1 MVRRRLL
8 GMAFQFADLLMMVAA
23 FTLATAYGADDLSF
37 SRVLGMRIR
46 IVNFL
51 QFVLLL
57 ALWHVILRALGMYR
71 SHRLSS
77 PAAEAWR
84 ALQATTLGTLAI
96 LNCAILFNI
105 RLVTPAFEAV
115 FWLASSGLYVAN
127 RLVVRLLL
135 ARARRSGRNLR
146 NVLIVGTNAR
156 AEEYAHKVEA
166 HPELGYL
173 VIGFVDDEWSG
184 LADFKRRTGRAVVAA
199 PAQLP
204 EYLRANVVDEVVIA
218 LPLGSCYAQCSRIIS
233 ICEEQGI
240 VVRLFSDL
248 FKLKLAKATVEVLED
263 EPVVTIWTGAMEG
276 WPVLLKRALD
286 VAVSALLLALLSP
299 LLLFAA
305 LLVKLTSRGPV
316 LFVQQRV
323 GFNKRRIE
331 VHKFRTMVVDA
342 ELRLPEVAHLNEVS
356 GPVFKVKNDPRLT
369 PIGKILR
376 QTSIDELPQLFDVLL
391 GRMSLVGPRPL
402 PVRDYEGFHQDWHRR
417 RFSVRPGITCLWQVD
432 GRSSLPFERWMELDM
447 QYIDQ
452 WSLLLDFKILLRTIP
467 AVLRG
472 TGAA

>member
-1 MVRRRLL
+1 
-8 GMAFQFADLLMMVAA
+8 MMVVA
-23 FTLATAYGADDLSF
+23 FTLATAHVADDLSL
-37 SRVLGMRIR
+37 SRVLGMRFR

-77 PAAEAWR
+77 LAAEAWR

-105 RLVTPAFEAV
+105 RLVTPAFVAV

-135 ARARRSGRNLR
+135 ARARRGGRNLR
-146 NVLIVGTNAR
+146 NVLIVGTNSR
-156 AEEYAHKVEA
+156 AQEYASKVEA

-173 VIGFVDDEWSG
+173 VIGFLDDEWSG
-184 LADFKRRTGRAVVAA
+184 LEDFRRRTGRTVAAA

-204 EYLRANVVDEVVIA
+204 EFLRVNVVDEVVIA
-218 LPLGSCYAQCSRIIS
+218 LPLGSCYEQCARIIG

-263 EPVVTIWTGAMEG
+263 EPVVTIWTGTREG
-276 WPVLLKRALD
+276 WPALLKRALD
-286 VAVSALLLALLSP
+286 VAVSALLLALLLP

-316 LFVQQRV
+316 FFVQQRV

-342 ELRLPEVAHLNEVS
+342 ERRLPEVAHLNEAS
-356 GPVFKVKNDPRLT
+356 GPVFKIKNDPRLT
-369 PIGKILR
+369 PIGRILR
-376 QTSIDELPQLFDVLL
+376 KTSIDELPQLLDVLL

>member
-8 GMAFQFADLLMMVAA
+8 GMAFQFADLLMMVVA
-23 FTLATAYGADDLSF
+23 FTLATAYAADDLSL
-37 SRVLGMRIR
+37 SRVMGMRFR
-46 IVNFL
+46 IVNFVT
-51 QFVLLL
+51 FMLLL

-77 PAAEAWR
+77 PRAEAWR

-96 LNCAILFNI
+96 LNCAILLNI
-105 RLVTPAFEAV
+105 RLVTPAFILA

-127 RLVVRLLL
+127 RLAVRLLL
-135 ARARRSGRNLR
+135 ARARRGGRNLR

-156 AEEYAHKVEA
+156 AEQYACKVEA
-166 HPELGYL
+166 HPELGYSVL
-173 VIGFVDDEWSG
+173 GFVDGEWSG
-184 LADFKRRTGRAVVAA
+184 LEDFKRRTGRAVVAS
-199 PAQLP
+199 PDQLP
-204 EYLRANVVDEVVIA
+204 QFLRGNVVDEVVIA
-218 LPLGSCYAQCSRIIS
+218 LPLGSCYEQCARIIG

-276 WPVLLKRALD
+276 WPVLLKRAFD
-286 VAVSALLLALLSP
+286 IAVSALLLALLSP
-299 LLLFAA
+299 LLLLAA
-305 LLVKLTSRGPV
+305 LLVKLTSPGPV
-316 LFVQQRV
+316 FFVQQRV
-323 GFNKRRIE
+323 GFNKRRIQ
-331 VHKFRTMVVDA
+331 VHKFRTMVADA
-342 ELRLPEVAHLNEVS
+342 ERRLSEVAHLNEVS
-356 GPVFKVKNDPRLT
+356 GPVFKIKDDPRLT
-369 PIGKILR
+369 PVGRALR
-376 QTSIDELPQLFDVLL
+376 KTSIDELPQLFDVLL

-402 PVRDYEGFHQDWHRR
+402 PVRDYEGFHHDWHRR

>member
-1 MVRRRLL
+1 
-8 GMAFQFADLLMMVAA
+8 MAFQFADLLMMVVA
-23 FTLATAYGADDLSF
+23 FTVATAYVADDDMSF
-37 SRVLGMRIR
+37 SSVLGIRIR

-77 PAAEAWR
+77 PRAEAWR

-105 RLVTPAFEAV
+105 RLVTPTFVAV
-115 FWLASSGLYVAN
+115 FWVTSSGLYVAN
-127 RLVVRLLL
+127 RMVGRLLL
-135 ARARRSGRNLR
+135 ARARRGGRNLR

-156 AEEYAHKVEA
+156 AEEYARKVEA

-173 VIGFVDDEWSG
+173 VIGFVDDEWAG
-184 LADFKRRTGRAVVAA
+184 LAEFKQGSGRPVVAT

-204 EYLRANVVDEVVIA
+204 EFLRDHVVDEVVIA
-218 LPLGSCYAQCSRIIS
+218 LPLGSCYERCARIIG

-248 FKLKLAKATVEVLED
+248 FKLKLAKATVEELED

-276 WPVLLKRALD
+276 WSVLLKRAFD
-286 VAVSALLLALLSP
+286 VAVSAALLALLSP
-299 LLLFAA
+299 LLLLAA
-305 LLVKLTSRGPV
+305 LLVKLTSPGPV
-316 LFVQQRV
+316 FFVQQRV
-323 GFNKRRIE
+323 GFNKRRIQ

-342 ELRLPEVAHLNEVS
+342 ERRLPELEHLNEVS
-356 GPVFKVKNDPRLT
+356 GPVFKIRNDPRLT

-376 QTSIDELPQLFDVLL
+376 KTSIDELPQLLDVLL

-402 PVRDYEGFHQDWHRR
+402 PLRDYQGFHQDWHRR

>member
-1 MVRRRLL
+1 
-8 GMAFQFADLLMMVAA
+8 MAFQFADLLMMVVA
-23 FTLATAYGADDLSF
+23 FTLATAYAADDMSF
-37 SRVLGMRIR
+37 SRVLGMRFR

-77 PAAEAWR
+77 PRAEAWR

-105 RLVTPAFEAV
+105 RLVTPAFVAV
-115 FWLASSGLYVAN
+115 FWLASSDLYVAN
-127 RLVVRLLL
+127 RLVGRLLL
-135 ARARRSGRNLR
+135 ARARRGGRNLR

-173 VIGFVDDEWSG
+173 VIGFVDDEWEG
-184 LADFKRRTGRAVVAA
+184 LDDFKRRSGRQVVAT

-204 EYLRANVVDEVVIA
+204 EFLRANVVDELVIA
-218 LPLGSCYAQCSRIIS
+218 LPLGSCYERCARVIAL
-233 ICEEQGI
+233 CEEQGI

-248 FKLKLAKATVEVLED
+248 FKLKLAKATVEELED

-276 WPVLLKRALD
+276 WPVLLKRAFD
-286 VAVSALLLALLSP
+286 VAVSAALLALLSP
-299 LLLFAA
+299 LMLLAA
-305 LLVKLTSRGPV
+305 LLVKLTSPGPV
-316 LFVQQRV
+316 FFVQQRV
-323 GFNKRRIE
+323 GFNKRRIQ
-331 VHKFRTMVVDA
+331 VHKFRTMVADA
-342 ELRLPEVAHLNEVS
+342 ERRLPELEHLNEVS
-356 GPVFKVKNDPRLT
+356 GPVFKIRNDPRLT

-376 QTSIDELPQLFDVLL
+376 KTSIDELPQLLDVLL
-391 GRMSLVGPRPL
+391 GSMSLVGPRPL
-402 PVRDYEGFHQDWHRR
+402 PLRDYEGFHQDWHRR